1 MKDLKNENRRK
12 IKNIVI
18 GLIFPV
24 TIVLLWQFAYDTN
37 KLPPSQAS
45 SPLLIIESFIRLVK
59 ETNFINNVLLSISRL
74 FIGVVVGA
82 LLGVVFGVVTSTTK
96 MINRILAP
104 TIQFFSGVPVV
115 VWIPFWIMIFGIGE
129 SFKIGLVAIS
139 TFFLVYG
146 NTYQSIISIDKEYLD
161 LGRLFQKKYSEM
173 IKYIYIPYSFYSIFG
188 AIRISLMIGWIV
200 LFFVEYSISFEGK
213 EGLGWFI
220 ANARGVGRV
229 EEEFVGLI
237 SLGIIAFLCDAVVSL
252 FQKRR
257 IEWKK

>member
-1 MKDLKNENRRK
+1 MSDSKNKKYNK
-12 IKNIVI
+12 IKNIAI
-18 GLIFPV
+18 GIIFP
-24 TIVLLWQFAYDTN
+24 IAILLFWQFAYDTN
-37 KLPPSQAS
+37 KLPLSQAS
-45 SPLLIIESFIRLVK
+45 SPLLIIESFFCLVK
-59 ETNFINNVLLSISRL
+59 ETDFMSNLLLSISRL
-74 FIGVVVGA
+74 FVGVIFGA
-82 LLGVVFGVVTSTTK
+82 LFGVIFGVITSTTK
-96 MINRILAP
+96 VINKIFAP

-146 NTYQSIISIDKEYLD
+146 STYQSIISIDKEYLD
-161 LGRLFQKKYSEM
+161 LGRLYQKKYSEM
-173 IKYIYIPYSFYSIFG
+173 IRYIYMPYSFYSIFG
-188 AIRISLMIGWIV
+188 AIRMSLMIGWIV

-237 SLGIIAFLCDAVVSL
+237 SLGITAFLCATVIAF
-252 FQKRR
+252 FQKRS